1 WLPQEK
7 EGVFLLDDNRISEI
21 NLHSGQTKKKIPKLH
36 QMLPRVLTMSSSQ
49 NAMWL
54 AGILVSGEVFLWDR
68 DKDSLKMVTSVPAV
82 YELASVSKATSQRLS
97 LLVSGDGRRVL
108 VASFTGQIFLW
119 ECLVPQDLS
128 GIRDNT
134 VKGRWSQITSLENS
148 RLPSAEDK
156 EACLHCV
163 FVQSQAAGDVCL
175 SAFVF
180 TVGEQLIV
188 TFLKIQWEET
198 GKTSLKEYCVEW
210 VTKSYPLSH
219 LVPPCRP
226 VKSRGALV
234 PAFSP
239 DGQLLAIIL
248 NQKDP
253 RVTQVLYISTQ
264 NFVTVSSSLG
274 GCGSKKL
281 SIPSK
286 YVRSY
291 WVSCVSWTPEG
302 LYLACILKRGSVL
315 MLARLGGLV
324 SLSTS
329 GCDIEFGPAHFLP
342 LHPLVTYRPPVPSQP
357 PDDALS
363 SSSMSLGDPM
373 RQRYSVTWH
382 PRLPC
387 LIVSDGYMVTVLNM
401 SRRPASSSLMSHFLM
416 ETAQALDRVR
426 KTVHSELPHVK
437 SRLKS
442 MTTLKFTASL
452 LALKERETPQSTLPL
467 LFRGG
472 GSTGSSR
479 LMTERIEDDDDDSD
493 EGHYAGSV
501 MEDGGRLEFASMFD
515 TLHARS
521 QAEPEDS
528 DRDCS
533 ALLEELT
540 RAQQSLLTAWA
551 LGVSLGG
558 TMDQRERLLKYT
570 VSCAVRL
577 AHLLLI
583 AGPLIHSYKQDD
595 VMEFLRALLSFLP
608 WDSTRRDGN
617 SCLGVVLDLTRQFVN
632 LFLPSSMRTV
642 CSSQNFMAALF
653 VLREAS
659 RILDQTYG
667 LPQKAVRQAKV
678 DPCLSDIFSIP
689 LLQDDVGAEAVASQI
704 SALNRPSNRLVAIW
718 RDIYKQ
724 ALRYQVELGSDKS
737 SASQNRELE
746 SMSKVIFQIQESLQ
760 RAGDH
765 LEESP
770 ALYNITGEEHFIS
783 GEYSECIQIWRD
795 QLWEEIERAAG
806 PRTVFLE
813 TRYCLALL
821 FGQLFQ
827 YKLREAQALCDSM
840 AKQLLTLEDNVE
852 ATPAHKAQFELWL
865 PQRVNSEAA
874 CAVVQSLGRFMASY
888 FTNQPLAIFPPHN
901 VDILPPLHLP
911 QAAGRRTVALCQRQL
926 AATVRSQ
933 HLSGVWT
940 VEYALELLLL
950 GGLIPEAAW
959 LAQSLGD
966 WKMAASL
973 GLAYTTYCRLHYDFS
988 RLKWRE
994 LHLPAELEPGFIFQN
1009 QLESLLDCK
1018 VSYNR
1023 QDKAFKSLSD
1033 IVEVEGMELLHV
1045 SAQEILKAS
1054 VMAEVNI
1061 VSQPLTRLLE
1071 SAKEHASSFTAL
1083 VPPAFYLPAPPL
1095 YCPQPAPN
1103 TQDSNGDIFLALE
1116 KESRC
1121 HVAAVL
1127 QRVLLLFR
1135 AAHCSRP
1142 AVQWYINGLRR
1153 CRKLFRKVRKGH
1165 MQSKDELPEGLKKFT
1180 NRHGFFSLRSQDMDN
1195 VVIQTIVCFREL
1207 CGLCWMLHVRDQLTA
1222 SCRRYQAARNS
1233 QVADNSVCELREE
1246 VLHWACRLMPFS
1258 RFLNAEETLQDLVI
1272 SLLTELPPFP
1282 MVAETLV
1289 TVFPDEEES
1298 VRVPLREKYT
1308 SLLQRLRSS
1317 IVQDFATTQA
1327 TQASG
1332 TQDEVERAT
1341 MISLIQEQRRQRVR
1355 EVRRL
1360 AKGKIPL
1367 EWHIWE
1373 REEEEDRTGA
1383 NAISDRFSRCTSLS
1397 NSTLTDS
1404 ERPPVGSEADIADT
1418 ISEPHSPEL
1427 QDRPHHSSVSPKPQ
1441 NTFKSKYGR
1450 KREGTVQEHKDF
1462 TLPSVGTWVFELKD
1476 EEYPCFLEL
1485 FLSYVLEKD
1494 SLDMEESE
1502 LPLLSSF
1509 SSCLH
1514 ERELHS
1520 DAFEVL
1526 TALKRRQAGRK
1537 KGVRLP
1543 VFRAGRCYH
1552 MLPETPEPLPSVGPP
1567 PSVLCE
1573 TLTARTSKGAL
1584 PLPGKQPGL
1593 FGLRRQNGTPPR
1605 QNVLTTESSP
1615 IRNLIQGIPQM
1626 EHWPFKI
1633 IPCPDVDLQLELDSK
1648 LEAQFP
1654 QLARLL
1660 EWMLR
1665 WADRSVLLTHSSR
1678 KKTGCATEPVVIR
1691 AKASAPAVLSALRL
1705 LEQRYT
1711 KALVRT
1717 DKHYTQIRLPKRDA
1731 RATVSPVLPVEFE
1744 WKRERE
1750 SSVDTGYPSAS
1761 AGTPITLPDMDPHHG
1776 HTSEVCEIE
1785 ELRDEQRLSHLYG
1798 NEDIISDPEI
1808 KEGNGR
1814 RVNEALQM
1822 TELDSQSLGDSS
1834 VVEIQEES
1842 STGPNISVQIRKKTK
1857 TCNPR
1862 DQPLTLADLEYS
1874 RTSVESCES
1883 HSKDVGTLDTE
1894 PAEPRKEP
1902 EKRQVYPVHDTPE
1915 PKPIQQRK
1923 QQLPSVSKPSAEL
1936 GNVNHPQSVQNG
1948 EIIQPDPI
1956 RQLLQDELFR
1966 LVQLQQINFMSLMQV
1981 VGASFANLPLSHVN
1995 ALLSQLSVP
2004 ATQPSQLAQPQTQPT
2019 VAQSSGPPPHDTQ
2032 NTRLENKPDT
2042 VSELQSM
2049 KPRGAD
2055 YQCEADPRLNSHEE
2069 RSRLSLQDLQ
2079 QLTICPDLSQNSQE
2093 ERNNFIP
2100 SSQGLP
2106 TTTDNPAPQQAPQ
2119 HPLGKTVP
2127 IRQALRLL
2135 HLPPPQ
2141 SPPAS
2146 VREAWGPNQHKPTI
2160 YRRSESF
2167 KRQAEPT
2174 QRPQWNLN
2182 QYSTQTQAYT
2192 SLERGREREAV
2203 HLPPAPNVAVADM
2216 ELPLLRLP
2224 PDIQM
2229 QPIQLPR
2236 IPLSAPMRLHTAGTA
2251 AMRNF
2256 PKPRLLHVEPE
2267 PSRTGL
2273 RYSKPSLPTPR
2284 LIPLEELMAWAAG
2297 KKQDVN
2303 TKLQLLKA
2311 DTGTKSKVTAMP
2323 SSKRLKRREDKKKDK
2338 KAVSFRPDDSIIP
2351 PCQKPVEDK
2360 STPADGFAIPL
2371 GSFESMLTGQRL
2383 LAEAQATSAELHAF
2397 AATHKRPPEIQDA
2410 CTNTDP
2416 PSPCSTTDKAVST
2429 QLSQSPGSP
2438 SRSGHMDINVCSSE
2452 KMVPEQ
2458 PEGTGHTETKAH
2470 TSAHG
2475 QEFISAIDP
2484 EDGSPLQG
2492 LPSSQTPVQSQP
2504 CSPPMSAHLHL
2515 LAASLTNSNQN
2526 NTEIRTGFSLTFS
2539 PPALVL
2545 SMPEPTG
2552 DPVTLKVL
2560 NEFGIQQEA
2569 MPEGHLEDH
2578 VFSQRQVSAHL
2589 SEMDARLAA
2598 LQSIADH
2605 MDREFANTRLLVNTI
2620 DALTPVVTA
2629 SVEEEPYSSMLRV
2642 TKEAK
2647 RRTTRVNMVEEED
2660 EQDEGRFLSF
2670 TPNSLNLP
2678 SQRGRSSLYPASLS
2692 IQNPV
2697 HQDHVTPAELTE
2709 SLMEDSSLLD
2719 ENILGLTGLSDVADI
2734 LGDLVKE
2741 GALSHSALHHSPSV
2755 SRTRSKSE
2763 EQQRRAMI
2771 EEERKELRTWM
2782 RRKQRERLVEYHRQ
2796 REEKR
2801 EREHVPFTPPNPLNL
2816 SSRDLAIN
2824 RKVKEERDKAVL
2836 LEHHSQRAQ
2845 EACKLITDM
2854 LTTPLVLPAP
2864 SNTTTKT
2871 EDSRPGSQT
2880 QFKGPFKKSPKSQRG
2895 RARLVSTFGKTVVL
2909 QKRGASTPPGML
2921 SSKYGLHRPASGLPG
2936 DRMSQVTR
2944 RGMLTD
2950 VRGRPR
2956 AKTTNQRPK
2965 TGLNKSPME
2974 LKTRR
2979 REASCLED
2987 KEERDVVSPWD
2998 VPLEI
3003 RRILGLDGQAKE
3015 QTLYRTIIT
3024 QKEGE
3029 EEDISSVMGFSGFG
3043 RKARTFDLEAI
3054 FEQTRRTAIERS
3066 QRVLEDRQQQE
3077 AQSSGHSAA
3086 SSTTSASNQKQK
3098 PSASTSRQKES
3109 DDSSDSELVGPPP
3122 ALSTQADDDDDE
3134 QIGPPLPP
3142 GFSRTTADD
3151 DDDDD
3156 DTMQEDEDDV
3166 GVAFQ
3171 SWQVVSHLMG
3181 IGGSLDPVKKIPDTH
3196 EITLQHGTKTVSA
3209 LALDPSGA
3217 RLVTGGYDYDIKF
3230 WDFAGMDAA
3239 LNAFRSLQ
3247 PCECHQIKSL
3257 QYSVTGDVILVVAGN
3272 AQAKVLD
3279 RDGFQ
3284 VLECIKGDQYIVDMA
3299 NTKGHTAMLNSGC
3312 WHPKIKEEFLTC
3324 SNDGTVRTWDLNNEK
3339 KHKSVFKPRSMQG
3352 KRVTP
3357 TCCTYSRDGKL
3368 IAAGCQDGTIQIWDR
3383 NLSVHT
3389 KFRCRQAHAV
3399 GSDTSCLTFS
3409 YDGTTLASRGGDDT
3423 LKTWDIRNFKKPLNV
3438 ATGLCSY
3445 FPMTDC
3451 CFSPDDK
3458 LLVTGTS
3465 VKRDQGN
3472 GKLVFFDRESFKK
3485 VYEIEVASASVVR
3498 CLWHPK
3504 LNQIM
3509 VGTGNGLAKVY
3520 YDPVKSQRGAKLC
3533 VVKSKRK
3540 EKHAETLTQDYIIT
3554 PHALPMFRE
3563 ARQRS
3568 TKKQLEKDRLDPVKS
3583 HKPEPPVSGPGRGG
3597 RVAAH
3602 GGTLSSFI
3610 VKNIA
3615 LDKTDDSNPR
3625 EAILRHAQEAAENPY
3640 WVAPAY
3646 KVTQPNPMF
3655 AEDESEDEE
3664 DDKEPEWKKRK
3675 I

>member
-1 WLPQEK
+1 MEVKFDVLLSSSIKRRKPWPRFCWLGKEK

-21 NLHSGQTKKKIPKLH
+21 NLQSGQTKKKIPKLH
-36 QMLPRVLTMSSSQ
+36 QLLPRVLTMSSSQ

-128 GIRDNT
+128 SVRDST
-134 VKGRWSQITSLENS
+134 VKGCWSQITSSENS
-148 RLPSAEDK
+148 SLPSAKDK
-156 EACLHCV
+156 EACLHCA
-163 FVQSQAAGDVCL
+163 FIQSQAAGDVCL

-188 TFLKIQWEET
+188 TFLKIQWEEA

-219 LVPPCRP
+219 LAPPCRP

-253 RVTQVLYISTQ
+253 RATQVLYISTQ

-286 YVRSY
+286 YIRSY
-291 WVSCVSWTPEG
+291 WVSCVSWSPEG

-329 GCDIEFGPAHFLP
+329 GCDIEFDPAHFLP

-401 SRRPASSSLMSHFLM
+401 SRRPTPSSLMSHFLM
-416 ETAQALDRVR
+416 ETTQALDRVR
-426 KTVHSELPHVK
+426 KTIHSELPHVK

-472 GSTGSSR
+472 GSTEGLR
-479 LMTERIEDDDDDSD
+479 LTTERIEDDDDSD
-493 EGHYAGSV
+493 EGHYDGSV

-515 TLHARS
+515 TLHARF
-521 QAEPEDS
+521 QAESEDS
-528 DRDCS
+528 DRDSS

-558 TMDQRERLLKYT
+558 TMDQRKRLLNYT
-570 VSCAVRL
+570 ISCAVRL
-577 AHLLLI
+577 AHLLSI
-583 AGPLIHSYKQDD
+583 ADPLIHSYKQNS

-608 WDSTRRDGN
+608 WDSTHRDGN
-617 SCLGVVLDLTRQFVN
+617 SCLGVVLELTRQLVR
-632 LFLPSSMRTV
+632 LFLPKSMRTV

-659 RILDQTYG
+659 RILDQTYS
-667 LPQKAVRQAKV
+667 LPQKAVQQAKV

-689 LLQDDVGAEAVASQI
+689 LLQDDVEAEAVASQI
-704 SALNRPSNRLVAIW
+704 SVLNRPSNRLVAIW

-724 ALRYQVELGSDKS
+724 ALQYHDELRSDKS
-737 SASQNRELE
+737 TASQNRELE
-746 SMSKVIFQIQESLQ
+746 SMSNIIFQIQESLQ

-795 QLWEEIERAAG
+795 QLWEEIARAAG

-827 YKLREAQALCDSM
+827 YKLREAQALCDTM
-840 AKQLLTLEDNVE
+840 AKQLLTLEDTVE
-852 ATPAHKAQFELWL
+852 ATSADKAQFELWL

-888 FTNQPLAIFPPHN
+888 FTNQPLAIFPPHH

-911 QAAGRRTVALCQRQL
+911 QAAGRRTVALCQRQV

-994 LHLPAELEPGFIFQN
+994 LHLPAELQPGFIFQT

-1018 VSYNR
+1018 VSYDR
-1023 QDKAFKSLSD
+1023 QDKALKSLPD
-1033 IVEVEGMELLHV
+1033 IVELEDMELLHV

-1054 VMAEVNI
+1054 VMAEVDV

-1103 TQDSNGDIFLALE
+1103 TQDSIGDIFMALE

-1142 AVQWYINGLRR
+1142 AVQWYIDGLRR
-1153 CRKLFRKVRKGH
+1153 CRKLFRKVRKRH

-1180 NRHGFFSLRSQDMDN
+1180 NRHGFFRLRSEDMDN

-1222 SCRRYQAARNS
+1222 SCRRYQAARTS
-1233 QVADNSVCELREE
+1233 QVADNSACELREE

-1258 RFLNAEETLQDLVI
+1258 RFLNAEETLQDLVL
-1272 SLLTELPPFP
+1272 SLVTELPLFP

-1317 IVQDFATTQA
+1317 IVQGSATTQA
-1327 TQASG
+1327 TQASEM
-1332 TQDEVERAT
+1332 QDEAERAT

-1360 AKGKIPL
+1360 AKSKIPL

-1383 NAISDRFSRCTSLS
+1383 NAISDRFSWCTSLS

-1404 ERPPVGSEADIADT
+1404 EHPLVGSEADTADT
-1418 ISEPHSPEL
+1418 ISEPHSSEL
-1427 QDRPHHSSVSPKPQ
+1427 QEHHSFVSPKPQ
-1441 NTFKSKYGR
+1441 NTLKSKYER
-1450 KREGTVQEHKDF
+1450 KREGTLQEHKDF
-1462 TLPSVGTWVFELKD
+1462 TLPSVGTWLFELED

-1494 SLDMEESE
+1494 SQDMEESE

-1520 DAFEVL
+1520 DAFDVL

-1552 MLPETPEPLPSVGPP
+1552 MLPETPEPLPSIGPP
-1567 PSVLCE
+1567 PSVLSE
-1573 TLTARTSKGAL
+1573 TLTARTSTGAL

-1605 QNVLTTESSP
+1605 QHVLTTESSP
-1615 IRNLIQGIPQM
+1615 FGNLIQGMPQM

-1654 QLARLL
+1654 QLARML

-1678 KKTGCATEPVVIR
+1678 KKTGCAAEPVVIR

-1717 DKHYTQIRLPKRDA
+1717 DKRYIQIRLPERKA
-1731 RATVSPVLPVEFE
+1731 RTTVAPVLPVEID

-1761 AGTPITLPDMDPHHG
+1761 AGTPITLPDMDPQHG

-1785 ELRDEQRLSHLYG
+1785 ELQDEQRVSHLYG
-1798 NEDIISDPEI
+1798 HEDIISDPAIE
-1808 KEGNGR
+1808 ERNGR
-1814 RVNEALQM
+1814 RVNEPLQM
-1822 TELDSQSLGDSS
+1822 TELDSDSS
-1834 VVEIQEES
+1834 VEEIQEDS

-1862 DQPLTLADLEYS
+1862 NQPLTLADLEYS

-1894 PAEPRKEP
+1894 PAESRKEP
-1902 EKRQVYPVHDTPE
+1902 EYSPVHNTPE
-1915 PKPIQQRK
+1915 PEPVQQRK
-1923 QQLPSVSKPSAEL
+1923 QQLPSVSKPPAEL
-1936 GNVNHPQSVQNG
+1936 GNVSHPQSVQNG
-1948 EIIQPDPI
+1948 EMIQPDPV

-1995 ALLSQLSVP
+1995 TLLSQLSVP

-2019 VAQSSGPPPHDTQ
+2019 VAQSSGPPPNDTQ

-2049 KPRGAD
+2049 KPRGAHQQ
-2055 YQCEADPRLNSHEE
+2055 YVEADPRLNSHEE

-2079 QLTICPDLSQNSQE
+2079 HLTICPDLSQNSQE
-2093 ERNNFIP
+2093 ERSHFIP

-2106 TTTDNPAPQQAPQ
+2106 TTIDNSAPQQAPQ
-2119 HPLGKTVP
+2119 RNCPIEKTVP
-2127 IRQALRLL
+2127 IIQGLRLL

-2141 SPPAS
+2141 SPPPP
-2146 VREAWGPNQHKPTI
+2146 VREAWGPNQHKPAM

-2167 KRQAEPT
+2167 KRQAEQAQP
-2174 QRPQWNLN
+2174 PQWNLN
-2182 QYSTQTQAYT
+2182 QYSTQTQAYH
-2192 SLERGREREAV
+2192 SLHRGREREAV
-2203 HLPPAPNVAVADM
+2203 HLPTALNVAVADM

-2236 IPLSAPMRLHTAGTA
+2236 IPLSAPLRLRTAGTA
-2251 AMRNF
+2251 STRNF
-2256 PKPRLLHVEPE
+2256 PKPQLLRVEPE

-2273 RYSKPSLPTPR
+2273 RYSTPPLPTPR
-2284 LIPLEELMAWAAG
+2284 LIPLGELMAWAAG
-2297 KKQDVN
+2297 KKQEAN

-2311 DTGTKSKVTAMP
+2311 DTGTKSKVTVTP
-2323 SSKRLKRREDKKKDK
+2323 SSKRLKRREDKKKDE

-2351 PCQKPVEDK
+2351 PSQKPEEDR
-2360 STPADGFAIPL
+2360 STPADGFVIPL

-2383 LAEAQATSAELHAF
+2383 LAEAQRTSAELHAF
-2397 AATHKRPPEIQDA
+2397 AAMHKRPPEIQDA

-2416 PSPCSTTDKAVST
+2416 PSPCSTTDKAVSA
-2429 QLSQSPGSP
+2429 QLPQSSVSP
-2438 SRSGHMDINVCSSE
+2438 SGSIHMDINVCSSE

-2458 PEGTGHTETKAH
+2458 PVGTGHTEPKAH

-2484 EDGSPLQG
+2484 ADRSPLQD

-2504 CSPPMSAHLHL
+2504 CSPPTSAHLHL
-2515 LAASLTNSNQN
+2515 LAASVINSNQN
-2526 NTEIRTGFSLTFS
+2526 NTEIRTEEHTDDLPGFSLTFT

-2545 SMPEPTG
+2545 SMPESSG
-2552 DPVTLKVL
+2552 DPVTVKVL

-2569 MPEGHLEDH
+2569 MPEGHSEDR

-2620 DALTPVVTA
+2620 DALTPVVMA

-2670 TPNSLNLP
+2670 TPNGLNLP
-2678 SQRGRSSLYPASLS
+2678 SQRGCSSLYPASLS

-2697 HQDHVTPAELTE
+2697 HQNHITPAVKPDQPLGDVSQELTE

-2719 ENILGLTGLSDVADI
+2719 ENILDLTGLSDVADI

-2755 SRTRSKSE
+2755 SRTRRSE

-2801 EREHVPFTPPNPLNL
+2801 ERERVPFTPPNPLNL
-2816 SSRDLAIN
+2816 SSRDLAVN
-2824 RKVKEERDKAVL
+2824 RKVKEEKDKAVL

-2864 SNTTTKT
+2864 SNTTTTKT
-2871 EDSRPGSQT
+2871 QDSRPGSQT
-2880 QFKGPFKKSPKSQRG
+2880 QFKGPLKKSPKSQRG
-2895 RARLVSTFGKTVVL
+2895 RVRSVSTFGKTVVL

-2921 SSKYGLHRPASGLPG
+2921 SSKYGLHRPASALPG

-2950 VRGRPR
+2950 LRGRPR
-2956 AKTTNQRPK
+2956 VKTTNQRPK
-2965 TGLNKSPME
+2965 TGLNKSSME

-2979 REASCLED
+2979 REASWLED

-3003 RRILGLDGQAKE
+3003 RRILGQDGRAKE
-3015 QTLYRTIIT
+3015 QGLVENKDDWLDALSGSTGSILSKMDWEAIERMAA
-3024 QKEGE
+3024 EEE
-3029 EEDISSVMGFSGFG
+3029 EEDI
-3043 RKARTFDLEAI
+3043 
-3054 FEQTRRTAIERS
+3054 
-3066 QRVLEDRQQQE
+3066 
-3077 AQSSGHSAA
+3077 
-3086 SSTTSASNQKQK
+3086 
-3098 PSASTSRQKES
+3098 
-3109 DDSSDSELVGPPP
+3109 
-3122 ALSTQADDDDDE
+3122 
-3134 QIGPPLPP
+3134 
-3142 GFSRTTADD
+3142 
-3151 DDDDD
+3151 
-3156 DTMQEDEDDV
+3156 
-3166 GVAFQ
+3166 
-3171 SWQVVSHLMG
+3171 
-3181 IGGSLDPVKKIPDTH
+3181 
-3196 EITLQHGTKTVSA
+3196 
-3209 LALDPSGA
+3209 
-3217 RLVTGGYDYDIKF
+3217 
-3230 WDFAGMDAA
+3230 
-3239 LNAFRSLQ
+3239 
-3247 PCECHQIKSL
+3247 
-3257 QYSVTGDVILVVAGN
+3257 
-3272 AQAKVLD
+3272 
-3279 RDGFQ
+3279 
-3284 VLECIKGDQYIVDMA
+3284 
-3299 NTKGHTAMLNSGC
+3299 
-3312 WHPKIKEEFLTC
+3312 
-3324 SNDGTVRTWDLNNEK
+3324 
-3339 KHKSVFKPRSMQG
+3339 
-3352 KRVTP
+3352 
-3357 TCCTYSRDGKL
+3357 
-3368 IAAGCQDGTIQIWDR
+3368 
-3383 NLSVHT
+3383 
-3389 KFRCRQAHAV
+3389 
-3399 GSDTSCLTFS
+3399 
-3409 YDGTTLASRGGDDT
+3409 
-3423 LKTWDIRNFKKPLNV
+3423 
-3438 ATGLCSY
+3438 
-3445 FPMTDC
+3445 
-3451 CFSPDDK
+3451 
-3458 LLVTGTS
+3458 
-3465 VKRDQGN
+3465 
-3472 GKLVFFDRESFKK
+3472 
-3485 VYEIEVASASVVR
+3485 
-3498 CLWHPK
+3498 
-3504 LNQIM
+3504 
-3509 VGTGNGLAKVY
+3509 
-3520 YDPVKSQRGAKLC
+3520 
-3533 VVKSKRK
+3533 
-3540 EKHAETLTQDYIIT
+3540 
-3554 PHALPMFRE
+3554 
-3563 ARQRS
+3563 
-3568 TKKQLEKDRLDPVKS
+3568 
-3583 HKPEPPVSGPGRGG
+3583 
-3597 RVAAH
+3597 
-3602 GGTLSSFI
+3602 
-3610 VKNIA
+3610 
-3615 LDKTDDSNPR
+3615 
-3625 EAILRHAQEAAENPY
+3625 
-3640 WVAPAY
+3640 
-3646 KVTQPNPMF
+3646 
-3655 AEDESEDEE
+3655 
-3664 DDKEPEWKKRK
+3664 
-3675 I
+3675 